1 MDSDDLSRG
10 WLLSRLF
17 RSNAECL
24 SEEDGAVNDERS
36 AAPGTGGRSKV
47 KWGIRGISVS
57 ADDAADGTWRSE
69 TRAPN
74 DRDAKSQ
81 PTDFGEISDDELDE
95 PVAHDPLLSNGGKT
109 VSTEGRK

>member
-17 RSNAECL
+17 RCNPECL
-24 SEEDGAVNDERS
+24 SEEDGAVNDEVPS
-36 AAPGTGGRSKV
+36 AAPGTGSRSKG
-47 KWGIRGISVS
+47 KWGVRGISIS
-57 ADDAADGTWRSE
+57 ADDDADGTWRSE

-74 DRDAKSQ
+74 DRDAKSL

-95 PVAHDPLLSNGGKT
+95 SVAHAPLLSNGGKN
-109 VSTEGRK
+109 VST